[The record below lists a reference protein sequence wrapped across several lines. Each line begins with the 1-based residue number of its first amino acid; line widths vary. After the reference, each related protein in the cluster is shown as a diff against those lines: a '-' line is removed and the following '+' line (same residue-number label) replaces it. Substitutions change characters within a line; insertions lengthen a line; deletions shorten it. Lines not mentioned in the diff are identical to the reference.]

1 MGHGQIGRNGHRRK
15 PGWKSDGG
23 AETDPEGL
31 IGGKELAPLGEWS
44 AKGARPFPRKK
55 NEFCPETRKGLST
68 KNRQHSKLNDRR
80 SLQSAKA

>member
-1 MGHGQIGRNGHRRK
+1 MGHGQTGRNGHRRK

-44 AKGARPFPRKK
+44 AKGARPLPRKK
-55 NEFCPETRKGLST
+55 RILPRNKKGFVYKGPST
-68 KNRQHSKLNDRR
+68 L
-80 SLQSAKA
+80 